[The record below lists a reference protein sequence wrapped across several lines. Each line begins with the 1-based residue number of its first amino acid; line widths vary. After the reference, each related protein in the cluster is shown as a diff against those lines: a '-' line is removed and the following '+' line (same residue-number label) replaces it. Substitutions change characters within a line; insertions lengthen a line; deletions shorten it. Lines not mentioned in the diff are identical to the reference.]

1 MFRNTE
7 IYKIAL
13 RARKLS
19 EAEMWFDAFHRDSVL
34 QETLLERIKTR
45 LRQKGTDN
53 EGPVIGYYSLLT
65 SLINPKK
72 EFNTPYTLE
81 DTGEFFESMFVAW
94 FPTYILVDGDGD
106 KGDDNLFEKY
116 GDGIIGPDEADR
128 EWLYLALRV
137 KFVDYVKRVLFG
149 Y

>member
-53 EGPVIGYYSLLT
+53 EGRVIGYYT
-65 SLINPKK
+65 RCIDFKCQK
-72 EFNTPYTLE
+72 A
-81 DTGEFFESMFVAW
+81 MRA
-94 FPTYILVDGDGD
+94 
-106 KGDDNLFEKY
+106 
-116 GDGIIGPDEADR
+116 
-128 EWLYLALRV
+128 
-137 KFVDYVKRVLFG
+137 
-149 Y
+149 

>member
-7 IYKIAL
+7 IYKIAR
-13 RARKLS
+13 RASKLS
-19 EAEMWFDAFHRDSVL
+19 EAEMWFDAFHRDSLL
-34 QETLLERIKTR
+34 QETLLERIQMR

-53 EGPVIGYYSLLT
+53 EGQVIGYYSLLT

-94 FPTYILVDGDGD
+94 FPTYILVDGNGN

-116 GDGIIGPDEADR
+116 GDGIIGPDEADQ